1 MLDVMTRGLTA
12 QVLVGCAAVASL
24 AAAQDAAA
32 PKNSPRLPYA
42 AVHNPQFMSAE
53 EATFMN
59 GDDRVIGLVSGSVAK
74 AFPAGIL
81 AQHGLVQDESRSG
94 PIAVTW

>member
-1 MLDVMTRGLTA
+1 MLDVVKRGLAA
-12 QVLVGCAAVASL
+12 QVLVGCAAVASFSV
-24 AAAQDAAA
+24 AQETIA
-32 PKNSPRLPYA
+32 PKSSPKLPYA
-42 AVHNPQFMSAE
+42 AVHDPQFMSAQ

-59 GDDRVIGLVSGSVAK
+59 GDDRVIGIVSGSVAK
-74 AFPAGIL
+74 AYSAGIL